1 MRKSFLVAAMTAA
14 AAAMTFSTQASAG
27 DPVAGA
33 IIGGGIGAAVAG
45 PPGAAV
51 GAIIGTIAG
60 AADPYYYRH
69 GYRGPGY
76 DGRRYYGPAPA
87 YYPPAPAYYP
97 PAQAYYPP
105 AQAYYAPAT
114 EYYAPPPAYY
124 APPVIYRSARAY
136 AYEPRYVRQD
146 RHYDARGDRHE
157 GRRYRDG
164 YDRGYR

>member
-1 MRKSFLVAAMTAA
+1 MRKTFLVAAITTAL
-14 AAAMTFSTQASAG
+14 AAMTFSTQASAG

-97 PAQAYYPP
+97 PAQAYY
-105 AQAYYAPAT
+105 APAT
-114 EYYAPPPAYY
+114 EYY